1 MKKNF
6 IGLLICI
13 LMLALICSCSGKGN
27 SGQSDSAD
35 ITEQEEEIVEEIS
48 LPLTSDMI
56 MFGLD
61 APAEKVTFKYKD
73 AEEPYITVEFD
84 EQGMIKVPSDIKIK
98 RDKLGRIIKYEKF
111 VGHDSED
118 NFEYTFS
125 YVKDS
130 SKLAGYTSGSI
141 GGYSETTFYYDSNG
155 NLTGGKTD
163 SCFEGEE
170 ETYEDTNKYTIRKRD
185 SQGNWT
191 ERVAETESIENYE
204 VENAM
209 GEYSP
214 RQHVENRTSTVI
226 RSITYPEKKIIR
238 KKKSSGKHGVDLGL
252 SVNWAQYNVGAKAPE
267 EIGYRIPFGNTS
279 GTVKAASVGNNI
291 SGTPDDI
298 AVVKLSDGWR
308 MPTGKEL
315 RELVEKCKW
324 RVDNVNGRKGFRITG
339 PNGNSIFLPA
349 TGGNYQS
356 EDMATLDYVAGA
368 GNDAQVY
375 GNYWCGTPT
384 DEKIGLNHLHFST
397 DTGDLQFMWGE
408 KYFLNAVRPVHE

>member
-6 IGLLICI
+6 INLFLWLWLPAI
-13 LMLALICSCSGKGN
+13 ICSCSGKGN

-35 ITEQEEEIVEEIS
+35 TTEQDEEIIEEIS

-56 MFGLD
+56 MCGLD

-73 AEEPYITVEFD
+73 SDEPYFIIEFD
-84 EQGMIKVPSDIKIK
+84 DQGMIKVPSDIKIK
-98 RDKLGRIIKYEKF
+98 RDNLGRIIKYEKF
-111 VGHDSED
+111 VGLDSED

-130 SKLAGYTSGSI
+130 SKLAGYTASSI
-141 GGYSETTFYYDSNG
+141 GGYSETTFTYDSKG
-155 NLTGGKTD
+155 NLTGSKRD
-163 SCFEGEE
+163 SCFEGDE
-170 ETYEDTNKYTIRKRD
+170 ETFEDTDIYTIKKRD
-185 SQGNWT
+185 SRGNWT
-191 ERVAETESIENYE
+191 ERVAQTESIENYE

-226 RSITYPEKKIIR
+226 RTITYPEKKIIR
-238 KKKSSGKHGVDLGL
+238 KKKSSGNYGVDLGL
-252 SVNWAQYNVGAKAPE
+252 SVNWADCNVGAKVPE
-267 EIGYRIPFGNTS
+267 EIGYRIPLGNTT
-279 GTVKAASVGNNI
+279 GTVKVASVGGNV
-291 SGTPDDI
+291 SGSQNDI
-298 AVVKLSDGWR
+298 AVVKLGDGWR

-315 RELVEKCKW
+315 KELVEKCKW
-324 RVDNVNGRKGFRITG
+324 TIDNMNGRKGFRITG

-356 EDMATLDYVAGA
+356 EDMAALDYVAGA

-384 DEKIGLNHLHFST
+384 DDRIGLNHLHFST